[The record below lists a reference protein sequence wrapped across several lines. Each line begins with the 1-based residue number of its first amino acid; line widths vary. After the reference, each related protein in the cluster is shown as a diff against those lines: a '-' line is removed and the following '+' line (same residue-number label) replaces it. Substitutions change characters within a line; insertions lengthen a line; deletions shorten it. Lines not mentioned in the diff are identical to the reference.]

1 MVRYSGEEAITKPT
15 GPIIRWHGGK
25 WRIAPWII
33 AHFPRHRT
41 YVEPFGGG
49 ASVLLRKPPSYAEI
63 YNDLDERLVALFRVL
78 RDREQAAE
86 LIRQLDLTPFARAEF
101 EEAYQEVDDPV
112 EMARRTLIRSFM
124 GYGSDGTAGV
134 YRTGFRSKI
143 SKSGTTPAQAWM
155 GYPAALELA
164 VERLR
169 WVTFERKPA
178 GAVISQYDSPATLF
192 YVDPPYLP
200 STRSQGNRRRRG
212 PGTAAYEVYAHE
224 LTEADHILLL
234 QELQGAA
241 GMVVLSGY
249 PSDLYDSKLLGW
261 RREEKMTHADG
272 GLERTEVIWMN
283 PACQAALEHGPL
295 FAERQ

>member
-1 MVRYSGEEAITKPT
+1 MRKPK

-33 AHFPRHRT
+33 AHFPKHRT

-49 ASVLLRKPPSYAEI
+49 ASVLLRKPVSYAEI

-86 LIRQLDLTPFARAEF
+86 LIRRLELTPFARVEF
-101 EEAYQEVDDPV
+101 EEAYEDSPDPV
-112 EMARRTLIRSFM
+112 ESARRTLVRSFM
-124 GYGSDGTAGV
+124 GFGSDGTAGI

-143 SKSGTTPAQAWM
+143 LKSGTTPTTAWRA
-155 GYPAALELA
+155 YPAALELA
-164 VERLR
+164 VERLLE
-169 WVTFERKPA
+169 VTFERKPA
-178 GAVISQYDSPATLF
+178 VDVMRQYDDPTTLF

-212 PGTAAYEVYAHE
+212 PGTAQFEVYAHE
-224 LTEADHILLL
+224 MTEENHVLLL
-234 QELQGAA
+234 QELQGLG

-249 PSDLYDSKLLGW
+249 ASDLYDRKLLGW
-261 RREEKMTHADG
+261 RREEKETHGDG
-272 GLERTEVIWMN
+272 GAPRTEVIWMN
-283 PACQAALEHGPL
+283 PACDSALGHGPL
-295 FAERQ
+295 FGDGE